1 MRASTEFI
9 SYISTPTISTS
20 FSYPSTITNMQVYFL
35 THLKFGYASA
45 MRICLVCTNETN
57 FQKFPLYGMLQ
68 TKKIGVQRY
77 LYHLKQWKA
86 PTFLFL
92 SWCAVVQQYLRNGH
106 TRQDGECRTTAT
118 TDKYPQDLEKLKNV

>member
-1 MRASTEFI
+1 
-9 SYISTPTISTS
+9 
-20 FSYPSTITNMQVYFL
+20 
-35 THLKFGYASA
+35 
-45 MRICLVCTNETN
+45 
-57 FQKFPLYGMLQ
+57 MLQ

-77 LYHLKQWKA
+77 LYHLNQCKA

-118 TDKYPQDLEKLKNV
+118 TDMYPQNLEKLKKV